1 MPRFTQIPPDAFEK
15 IPINAGV
22 LVKEFLTYDDNGQL
36 TGTPSTATFD
46 DQNIIGV
53 TSGGLSFASN
63 PNMIDFGEDMDNVPA
78 NTWQLKRCTSYNP
91 TISGTFVT
99 IDNAMGS
106 LLIGAVEDAKKL
118 TTSEVSGI
126 EDSKT
131 NIYRIRPTLDM
142 KNAFHNLWLVCDYTT
157 DNGVNGC
164 YVALHIKNALST
176 GGLQW
181 QTSKDAKGQFAFEF
195 TGHYDLRH
203 IDEQPFDFYIREPDT
218 AEEP

>member
-1 MPRFTQIPPDAFEK
+1 MPKFTQISPDAFEK

-22 LVKEFLTYDDNGQL
+22 LLSEFLSYDESGAL
-36 TGTPSTATFD
+36 SKTPDSSTFNKE
-46 DQNIIGV
+46 NIIGV
-53 TSGGLSFASN
+53 TSGGISFASN

-99 IDNAMGS
+99 IDNEMGKM
-106 LLIGAVEDAKKL
+106 LIGAAEATKL
-118 TTSEVSGI
+118 TAKQASTATE
-126 EDSKT
+126 KT

-142 KNAFHNLWLVCDYTT
+142 KDAFHNLWLICDYTT
-157 DNGVNGC
+157 DNGDNGG

-181 QTSKDAKGQFAFEF
+181 QTSKDAKGQFSFEF
-195 TGHYDLRH
+195 TGHYDLRN
-203 IDEQPFDFYIREPDT
+203 IDEQPFDFYIKEPDT
-218 AEEP
+218 AGDV